1 MFQVLGFQKD
11 WHEENQGSGL
21 KLIFRWK
28 WRFRCLQRLIRTQLA
43 QLRFLSL
50 LLIASNF
57 ASSSSFGRPVVS
69 VECPHI
75 QLVRI
80 VWSIKILPGYAFAP
94 WPHPWE
100 EEGGDEERKGAQM
113 ETLQEC
119 ETDLKSQY
127 VKLKHESFWNHRN
140 AVVHVLSYTFLICK
154 NWPTD
159 WKGRKDSGVGF
170 AAKTEEKPRRKGSTN
185 TPYLRYFLLGLLLTI
200 IFKILCFWDDALCR
214 FNIITFVGADLDV

>member
-1 MFQVLGFQKD
+1 MFQVLGIQKD

-50 LLIASNF
+50 LVIASNF

-80 VWSIKILPGYAFAP
+80 VWSIKIFPGYAFAP

-119 ETDLKSQY
+119 NCSEITMLNSNTSLFEITQM
-127 VKLKHESFWNHRN
+127 LWF
-140 AVVHVLSYTFLICK
+140 TFSVIH
-154 NWPTD
+154 
-159 WKGRKDSGVGF
+159 F
-170 AAKTEEKPRRKGSTN
+170 
-185 TPYLRYFLLGLLLTI
+185 
-200 IFKILCFWDDALCR
+200 
-214 FNIITFVGADLDV
+214 

>member
-1 MFQVLGFQKD
+1 MQLARCKVFEKISVPESKVLNRRKGNGFILWEMFQVLGFQKD

-50 LLIASNF
+50 LVIASNF

-119 ETDLKSQY
+119 ETALKSQ
-127 VKLKHESFWNHRN
+127 
-140 AVVHVLSYTFLICK
+140 C
-154 NWPTD
+154 
-159 WKGRKDSGVGF
+159 
-170 AAKTEEKPRRKGSTN
+170 
-185 TPYLRYFLLGLLLTI
+185 
-200 IFKILCFWDDALCR
+200 
-214 FNIITFVGADLDV
+214 